1 MTTKQEVKKLKIT
14 AVNIRSVLTDKTKEL
29 GKLGDK
35 KKILTRKQRLQA
47 ERAAA
52 EKKIEQAGGNKGPV
66 ASVLGNVGGMVMSIK
81 DRIMNFFGY
90 LLMGFVVDKL
100 PQIISSLSSAYDRI
114 APFVKVVWKVI
125 STIAKALMGF
135 GGWVSQLWKPS
146 EAETNVAQLE
156 TIKKDLEGEV
166 DKIEEPKEEEDG
178 GGEETKE
185 GEEDAT
191 PIDFSQVDKF
201 EKGGGEGLGQTETK
215 QEGEDE
221 ALVDATGTTDDPADA
236 QQEGVEN
243 PLENLIAIDPEKIAK
258 TGADGEKKEDVTK
271 EDDKVEQVIDANV
284 NNILNK
290 VHKVTG
296 DLKVQNGGNNLNT
309 VIIPVEVLATTGN
322 NDGGSGGGTE
332 TRPEPEVSN
341 SLVLD

>member
-221 ALVDATGTTDDPADA
+221 ALMDATGTTDDPADA

-243 PLENLIAIDPEKIAK
+243 PLENLIAIDPEELAK
-258 TGADGEKKEDVTK
+258 KGADGEKKEDVTK

-309 VIIPVEVLATTGN
+309 VIVPVEVIATTGN

>member
-258 TGADGEKKEDVTK
+258 TGSDGEKKEDVTK

-309 VIIPVEVLATTGN
+309 VIVPVEVIATTGN

>member
-309 VIIPVEVLATTGN
+309 VIIPVEVLATTGSN
-322 NDGGSGGGTE
+322 NGESGGGGE
-332 TRPEPEVSN
+332 TRPEPEVSS

>member
-29 GKLGDK
+29 GKLGDR

-296 DLKVQNGGNNLNT
+296 DLKMQDGGNKLNT
-309 VIIPVEVLATTGN
+309 VIVPVEVIATTGN
-322 NDGGSGGGTE
+322 NNGGSGGGTE

>member
-29 GKLGDK
+29 GKLGDR

-125 STIAKALMGF
+125 STIAKAFMGF

-221 ALVDATGTTDDPADA
+221 ALMDATGTTDDPADA

-309 VIIPVEVLATTGN
+309 VIIPVEVLATTGSN
-322 NDGGSGGGTE
+322 NGESGGGGE
-332 TRPEPEVSN
+332 TRPEPEVSS

>member
-100 PQIISSLSSAYDRI
+100 PQIISFLSSAYDRI

-221 ALVDATGTTDDPADA
+221 ALVDATGTTDTDA
-236 QQEGVEN
+236 QGEGEQVEN
-243 PLENLIAIDPEKIAK
+243 PLENLIAMDPEKIAK

-271 EDDKVEQVIDANV
+271 EDDKVEKVIDANV

-296 DLKVQNGGNNLNT
+296 DLKINKDGNDLNT
-309 VIIPVEVLATTGN
+309 VIIPVEVIAGTGGG
-322 NDGGSGGGTE
+322 DGGSGGSE
-332 TRPEPEVSN
+332 ERPDPVVSN

>member
-66 ASVLGNVGGMVMSIK
+66 ASVLGNVGGMVMGIK

-221 ALVDATGTTDDPADA
+221 ALMDATGTTDDPADA
-236 QQEGVEN
+236 QGEQVEN
-243 PLENLIAIDPEKIAK
+243 PLENLIAIDPEELAK
-258 TGADGEKKEDVTK
+258 KGADGEKKEDVTK

-309 VIIPVEVLATTGN
+309 VIIPVEVLATTGSN
-322 NDGGSGGGTE
+322 NGESGGGGE
-332 TRPEPEVSN
+332 TRPEPEVSS

>member
-29 GKLGDK
+29 GKLGDR

-52 EKKIEQAGGNKGPV
+52 EKNIEQAGGSKGPV

-100 PQIISSLSSAYDRI
+100 PQIISFLSSAYDKI

-156 TIKKDLEGEV
+156 TVKKDLEGEI
-166 DKIEEPKEEEDG
+166 DKIEERKEEEDG
-178 GGEETKE
+178 GGEETEE

-258 TGADGEKKEDVTK
+258 TGSDGEAKEDVTK
-271 EDDKVEQVIDANV
+271 EDDKVQQVIDANV

-322 NDGGSGGGTE
+322 NNGESGGGE

>member
-100 PQIISSLSSAYDRI
+100 PQIISFLSSAYDRI

-221 ALVDATGTTDDPADA
+221 ALVDATGTTDTDA
-236 QQEGVEN
+236 QGEGEQVEN
-243 PLENLIAIDPEKIAK
+243 PLENLIAMDPEKIAK

-296 DLKVQNGGNNLNT
+296 DLKINKDGNDLNT
-309 VIIPVEVLATTGN
+309 VIIPVEVIAGTGGG
-322 NDGGSGGGTE
+322 DGGSGGSE
-332 TRPEPEVSN
+332 ERPDPVVSN

>member
-66 ASVLGNVGGMVMSIK
+66 ASVLGNVGGMVMGIK

-309 VIIPVEVLATTGN
+309 VIIPVEVLATTGSN
-322 NDGGSGGGTE
+322 NGESGGGGE
-332 TRPEPEVSN
+332 TRPEPEVSS

>member
-243 PLENLIAIDPEKIAK
+243 PLENLIAIDPEELAK
-258 TGADGEKKEDVTK
+258 KGADGEKKEDVTK

-309 VIIPVEVLATTGN
+309 VIIPVEVLATTGSN
-322 NDGGSGGGTE
+322 NGESGGGGE
-332 TRPEPEVSN
+332 TRPEPEVSS

>member
-29 GKLGDK
+29 GKLGDR

-236 QQEGVEN
+236 QGEQVEN

-309 VIIPVEVLATTGN
+309 VIVPVEVIATTGN

>member
-29 GKLGDK
+29 GKLGDR

-100 PQIISSLSSAYDRI
+100 PQIISFLSSAYDRI

-236 QQEGVEN
+236 QGEQVEN

-309 VIIPVEVLATTGN
+309 VIVPVEVIATTGN

>member
-309 VIIPVEVLATTGN
+309 VIVPVEVIATTGN

>member
-29 GKLGDK
+29 GKLGDR

-221 ALVDATGTTDDPADA
+221 ALMDATGTTDDPADA

-243 PLENLIAIDPEKIAK
+243 PLENLIAIDPEELAK
-258 TGADGEKKEDVTK
+258 KGADGEKKEDVTK

-309 VIIPVEVLATTGN
+309 VIIPVEVLATTGSN
-322 NDGGSGGGTE
+322 NGESGGGGE
-332 TRPEPEVSN
+332 TRPEPEVSS

>member
-81 DRIMNFFGY
+81 DRVMNFFGY
-90 LLMGFVVDKL
+90 LLMGFVVKKL
-100 PQIISSLSSAYDRI
+100 PGIISFLSSAYDKI

-221 ALVDATGTTDDPADA
+221 ALVDATGTTDTDA
-236 QQEGVEN
+236 QGEGEQVEN
-243 PLENLIAIDPEKIAK
+243 PLENLIAMDPEKIAK

-271 EDDKVEQVIDANV
+271 EDDKVEKVIDANV

-296 DLKVQNGGNNLNT
+296 DLKINKDGNDLNT
-309 VIIPVEVLATTGN
+309 VIIPVEVIAGTGGG
-322 NDGGSGGGTE
+322 DGGSGGSE
-332 TRPEPEVSN
+332 ERPDPVVSN

>member
-296 DLKVQNGGNNLNT
+296 DLKMQDGGNKLNT
-309 VIIPVEVLATTGN
+309 VIVPVEVIATTGN
-322 NDGGSGGGTE
+322 NNGGSGGGTE

>member
-29 GKLGDK
+29 GKLGDR

-309 VIIPVEVLATTGN
+309 VIVPVEVIATTGN
-322 NDGGSGGGTE
+322 NNGGSGGGTE

>member
-29 GKLGDK
+29 GKLGDR

-236 QQEGVEN
+236 QGEQVEN

-309 VIIPVEVLATTGN
+309 VIIPVEVLATTGSN
-322 NDGGSGGGTE
+322 NGESGGGGE
-332 TRPEPEVSN
+332 TRPEPEVSS

>member
-221 ALVDATGTTDDPADA
+221 ALMDATGTTDDPADA

-309 VIIPVEVLATTGN
+309 VIVPVEVIATTGN

>member
-81 DRIMNFFGY
+81 DRVMNFFGY
-90 LLMGFVVDKL
+90 LLMGFVVKKL
-100 PQIISSLSSAYDRI
+100 PGIISFLSSAYDKI

-191 PIDFSQVDKF
+191 PIDFSQVDKY
-201 EKGGGEGLGQTETK
+201 EKGGEGLGQTADK

-236 QQEGVEN
+236 QGEQVEN

-296 DLKVQNGGNNLNT
+296 DLKVQDGGNQLNT
-309 VIIPVEVLATTGN
+309 VIIPVEVLATTGSN
-322 NDGGSGGGTE
+322 NGESGGGGE
-332 TRPEPEVSN
+332 TRPEPEVSS

>member
-309 VIIPVEVLATTGN
+309 VIIPVEVLATTGSDN
-322 NDGGSGGGTE
+322 GGSGGGTE

>member
-81 DRIMNFFGY
+81 DRVMNFFGY
-90 LLMGFVVDKL
+90 LLMGFVVKKL
-100 PQIISSLSSAYDRI
+100 PGIISFLSSAYDKI

-221 ALVDATGTTDDPADA
+221 ALVDATGTTDTDA
-236 QQEGVEN
+236 QGEGEQVEN
-243 PLENLIAIDPEKIAK
+243 PLENLIAMDPEKIAK

-296 DLKVQNGGNNLNT
+296 DLKINKDGNDLNT
-309 VIIPVEVLATTGN
+309 VIIPVEVIAGTGGG
-322 NDGGSGGGTE
+322 DGGSGGSE
-332 TRPEPEVSN
+332 ERPDPVVSN

>member
-81 DRIMNFFGY
+81 DRVMNFFGY
-90 LLMGFVVDKL
+90 LLMGFVVKKL
-100 PQIISSLSSAYDRI
+100 PGIISFLSSAYDKI

-221 ALVDATGTTDDPADA
+221 ALVDATGTTDTDA
-236 QQEGVEN
+236 QGEGEQVEN
-243 PLENLIAIDPEKIAK
+243 PLENLIAMDPEKIAK

-271 EDDKVEQVIDANV
+271 EDDKVEKVIDANV

-296 DLKVQNGGNNLNT
+296 DLKINKDGNDLNT
-309 VIIPVEVLATTGN
+309 VIIPVEVIAGTGGG
-322 NDGGSGGGTE
+322 DGGSGGTE
-332 TRPEPEVSN
+332 ERPDPVVSN

>member
-81 DRIMNFFGY
+81 DRVMNFFGY
-90 LLMGFVVDKL
+90 LLMGFVVKKL
-100 PQIISSLSSAYDRI
+100 PGIISFLSSAYDKI

-309 VIIPVEVLATTGN
+309 VIIPVEVLATTGSN
-322 NDGGSGGGTE
+322 NGESGGGGE
-332 TRPEPEVSN
+332 TRPEPEVSS

>member
-29 GKLGDK
+29 GKLGDR

-66 ASVLGNVGGMVMSIK
+66 ASVLGNVGGMVMGIK

-221 ALVDATGTTDDPADA
+221 ALMDATGTTDDPADA

-309 VIIPVEVLATTGN
+309 VIIPVEVLATTGSN
-322 NDGGSGGGTE
+322 NGESGGGGE

>member
-29 GKLGDK
+29 GKLGDR

-243 PLENLIAIDPEKIAK
+243 PLENLIAIDPEELAK
-258 TGADGEKKEDVTK
+258 KGADGEKKEDVTK

-309 VIIPVEVLATTGN
+309 VIVPVEVIATTGN
-322 NDGGSGGGTE
+322 NNGGSGGGTE

>member
-309 VIIPVEVLATTGN
+309 VIVPVEVIATTGN
-322 NDGGSGGGTE
+322 NNGGSGGGTE

>member
-221 ALVDATGTTDDPADA
+221 ALMDATGTTDDPADA

-309 VIIPVEVLATTGN
+309 VIIPVEVLATTGSN
-322 NDGGSGGGTE
+322 NGESGGGGE
-332 TRPEPEVSN
+332 TRPEPEVSS

>member
-29 GKLGDK
+29 GKLGDR

-81 DRIMNFFGY
+81 DRVMNFFGY
-90 LLMGFVVDKL
+90 LLMGFVVKKL
-100 PQIISSLSSAYDRI
+100 PDIISFLSSAYERI

-236 QQEGVEN
+236 QGEQVEN

-309 VIIPVEVLATTGN
+309 VIVPVEVIATTGN
-322 NDGGSGGGTE
+322 NDGGSGGGAE

>member
-29 GKLGDK
+29 GKLGDR

-243 PLENLIAIDPEKIAK
+243 PLENLIAIDPEELAK
-258 TGADGEKKEDVTK
+258 KGADGEKKEDVTK

-309 VIIPVEVLATTGN
+309 VIIPVEVLATTGSN
-322 NDGGSGGGTE
+322 NGESGGGGE
-332 TRPEPEVSN
+332 TRPEPEVSS

>member
-296 DLKVQNGGNNLNT
+296 DLKMQDGGNKLNT
-309 VIIPVEVLATTGN
+309 VIVPVEVIATTGN

>member
-29 GKLGDK
+29 GKLGDR

-221 ALVDATGTTDDPADA
+221 ALMDATGTTDDPADA

-243 PLENLIAIDPEKIAK
+243 PLENLIAIDPEELAK
-258 TGADGEKKEDVTK
+258 KGADGEKKEDVTK

-296 DLKVQNGGNNLNT
+296 DLKMQNGGNKLNT
-309 VIIPVEVLATTGN
+309 VIVPVEVIATSGS

-332 TRPEPEVSN
+332 TRPEPEVSS